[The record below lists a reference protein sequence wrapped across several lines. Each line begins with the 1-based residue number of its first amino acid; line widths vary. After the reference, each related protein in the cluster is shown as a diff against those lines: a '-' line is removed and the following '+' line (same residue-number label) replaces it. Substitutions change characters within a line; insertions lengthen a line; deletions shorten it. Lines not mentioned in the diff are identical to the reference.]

1 MKPNE
6 PAHSKPAA
14 STLAKVRTK
23 IFVGVVLATPVMA
36 TIWIFNFLLQLTT
49 SWFPKTLFP
58 RLNDLFNGYLL
69 QVTVL
74 LAVLVLFYLLG
85 LFAHYFLGKRLYR
98 FADRMFSTIP
108 FIKGIYIFVR
118 QVCEWIAKSRN
129 TAFESVVLV
138 QYPSKGLYTIGFVT
152 SETLPVV
159 ASKIVDEQGNP
170 IECLNVFIST
180 TPSPS
185 NGMFII
191 FPKKDVVKLDLD
203 VTTAMNMVLS
213 AGAILPQKSQ
223 EPGKDSIIEMIDHLI
238 SKSGDE
244 A

>member
-1 MKPNE
+1 MKPADSS
-6 PAHSKPAA
+6 PSKPAA
-14 STLAKVRTK
+14 STLAAVRTK

-49 SWFPKTLFP
+49 SWFPKSLFP
-58 RLNDLFNGYLL
+58 RLNSLFNGYLL
-69 QVTVL
+69 QVLVL

-85 LFAHYFLGKRLYR
+85 LLAHYFLGKRLYR

-138 QYPSKGLYTIGFVT
+138 QYPSKGMYTIGFVT

-159 ASKIVDEQGNP
+159 TSRILDEQGRP
-170 IECLNVFIST
+170 VECLNVFIST

-213 AGAILPQKSQ
+213 AGAILPQKP
-223 EPGKDSIIEMIDHLI
+223 EGADKDSIVEMIDHLI
-238 SKSGDE
+238 SKPE
-244 A
+244 E

>member
-1 MKPNE
+1 MKPQDSS
-6 PAHSKPAA
+6 PAKPVAG
-14 STLAKVRTK
+14 STLAKIRTK

-49 SWFPKTLFP
+49 SWFPKNLFP
-58 RLNDLFNGYLL
+58 KLNSLCSGYLL
-69 QVTVL
+69 QVLVL
-74 LAVLVLFYLLG
+74 LTVLVLFYLLG
-85 LFAHYFLGKRLYR
+85 LLAHNFLGKRLYR

-138 QYPSKGLYTIGFVT
+138 QYPAKGVYTIGFVT
-152 SETLPVV
+152 SDTLPVV
-159 ASKIVDEQGNP
+159 TAKILDEHGNP
-170 IECLNVFIST
+170 VECVNVFIST

-191 FPKKDVVKLDLD
+191 FPKQDVVKLDLD

-213 AGAILPQKSQ
+213 AGAILPQKTEESK
-223 EPGKDSIIEMIDHLI
+223 KDSIIEMIDHLI
-238 SKSGDE
+238 SKS
-244 A
+244 